1 LGCMGSYPTT
11 VPPLCPPWSGP
22 PPRGME
28 FFSVIVKNTFL
39 AVIDEEVEELQPRLV
54 KAHTDGVALQH
65 LREAA
70 AAAKQCGLE
79 AEQAA
84 ATAAARAADH
94 AAGAPAADA
103 AADGPGDFSQGK
115 KRKWVSTPEWV
126 PTPARAKARQQTWD
140 GAATA
145 QTAAAA
151 AGRST
156 VMLRNLPNDYNR
168 TMVVELLDHKG
179 FAGKYDFVYLPT
191 DSARQAGLGYA
202 FVNLVSAADA
212 QLIRQR
218 LEGFRHWT
226 VPSSKRLTVGWSDT
240 VQGLEANVERYRNN
254 PIMHECVPDEF
265 KPAVFKDGKRAEFP
279 QPTKRLR
286 KPDLMRQGR
295 PKGGR

>member
-1 LGCMGSYPTT
+1 ML
-11 VPPLCPPWSGP
+11 
-22 PPRGME
+22 R
-28 FFSVIVKNTFL
+28 
-39 AVIDEEVEELQPRLV
+39 Q
-54 KAHTDGVALQH
+54 

-70 AAAKQCGLE
+70 VDAKGCSPE
-79 AEQAA
+79 SEQ
-84 ATAAARAADH
+84 
-94 AAGAPAADA
+94 
-103 AADGPGDFSQGK
+103 
-115 KRKWVSTPEWV
+115 
-126 PTPARAKARQQTWD
+126 
-140 GAATA
+140 
-145 QTAAAA
+145 AAAA
-151 AGRST
+151 AGAAVSPAATVALEMTT

-168 TMVVELLDHKG
+168 TMLLHLLDCKG
-179 FAGKYDFVYLPT
+179 FAGKYDYVYVPT
-191 DSARQAGLGYA
+191 DLARQAGLGYA

-254 PIMHECVPDEF
+254 PIMHECVPDES